1 MTQMSIKVPVRR
13 VGEQELS
20 EESDRIAVEEPLEIR
35 LRYTKDATPTVESI
49 AITMRTPSDE
59 FDLATGFLF
68 TEGIIRRASDIEAL
82 RYIDDEKT
90 DGPYRNIVEVEL
102 LPEVGVDID
111 RLQRHFY
118 ATSSCGVCGKTSLNA
133 LKVQSMYEGG
143 SDNLHLQPE
152 ILAAIPDALATQQ
165 STFIETGGLHAAGLF
180 DATGRILD
188 IREDVGRHNALDK
201 LIGGALHHDQL
212 PLSQLGIVVS
222 GRTSFELMQK
232 AHMAGCP
239 LVVAVGAPSS
249 LAVDLAWEF
258 DMTLVGFLRDGRFN
272 VYAGP
277 ARIG

>member
-1 MTQMSIKVPVRR
+1 MRR
-13 VGEQELS
+13 VGEQEFT

-35 LRYTKDATPTVESI
+35 LRYTSNGAPTVESI
-49 AITMRTPSDE
+49 AITMRTPGDE

-82 RYIDDEKT
+82 RYIDDEKSEVA
-90 DGPYRNIVEVEL
+90 YRNIVEVEL
-102 LPEVGVDID
+102 LPEIGVDID
-111 RLQRHFY
+111 RLHRHFY

-133 LKVQSMYEGG
+133 LKVQSMYEGS
-143 SDNLHLQPE
+143 SDDLHLQPDV
-152 ILAAIPDALATQQ
+152 LSAIPEALGSKQ
-165 STFIETGGLHAAGLF
+165 STFLETGGLHAAGLF
-180 DATGRILD
+180 NADGRILD
-188 IREDVGRHNALDK
+188 IREDVGRHNAMDK
-201 LIGGALHHDQL
+201 LIGGALHRDQL
-212 PLSQLGIVVS
+212 PLLQLGIVVS

-277 ARIG
+277 SRIE

>member
-1 MTQMSIKVPVRR
+1 MSIKVPVRR
-13 VGEQELS
+13 VGEQKFT

-35 LRYTKDATPTVESI
+35 LRYTSNGAPTVESI
-49 AITMRTPSDE
+49 AITMRTPGDE

-82 RYIDDEKT
+82 RYIDDEKSEVA
-90 DGPYRNIVEVEL
+90 YRNIVEVEL
-102 LPEVGVDID
+102 LPEIGVDIG
-111 RLQRHFY
+111 RLHRHFY

-133 LKVQSMYEGG
+133 LKVQSMYEGS
-143 SDNLHLQPE
+143 SDDLHLQPDV
-152 ILAAIPDALATQQ
+152 LSAIPEALGSKQ
-165 STFIETGGLHAAGLF
+165 STFLKTGGLHAAGLF
-180 DATGRILD
+180 NADGRILD
-188 IREDVGRHNALDK
+188 IREDVGRHNAMDK
-201 LIGGALHHDQL
+201 LIGGALHRDQL
-212 PLSQLGIVVS
+212 PLLQLGIVVS

-277 ARIG
+277 SRIE

>member
-1 MTQMSIKVPVRR
+1 MSIKVPVRR
-13 VGEQELS
+13 VGEQKFT

-35 LRYTKDATPTVESI
+35 LRYTSNGAPTVESI
-49 AITMRTPSDE
+49 AITMRTPGDE

-82 RYIDDEKT
+82 RYIDDEKSQ
-90 DGPYRNIVEVEL
+90 GPYRNIVEVEL
-102 LPEVGVDID
+102 LPEIGVDID
-111 RLQRHFY
+111 RLHRHFY

-133 LKVQSMYEGG
+133 LKVQSMYEGA
-143 SDNLHLQPE
+143 SDNLHLQPDVLSAIPE
-152 ILAAIPDALATQQ
+152 ALAAKQ
-165 STFIETGGLHAAGLF
+165 STFLETGGLHAAGLF
-180 DATGRILD
+180 DANGRILD

-201 LIGGALHHDQL
+201 LIGGALHRDQL
-212 PLSQLGIVVS
+212 PLSQFGIVVS

-232 AHMAGCP
+232 AHMASCP

-249 LAVDLAWEF
+249 LAVELAWEF

-277 ARIG
+277 SRIG

>member
-1 MTQMSIKVPVRR
+1 MSIKVPVRR
-13 VGEQELS
+13 VGEQEFT

-35 LRYTKDATPTVESI
+35 LRYTSNGAPTVESI
-49 AITMRTPSDE
+49 AITMRTPGDE

-82 RYIDDEKT
+82 RYIDDEKSEVA
-90 DGPYRNIVEVEL
+90 YRNIVEVEL
-102 LPEVGVDID
+102 LPEIGVDID
-111 RLQRHFY
+111 RLHRHFY

-133 LKVQSMYEGG
+133 LKVQSMYEGT
-143 SDNLHLQPE
+143 SDNLHLQPDVLSAIPE
-152 ILAAIPDALATQQ
+152 ALAARQ
-165 STFIETGGLHAAGLF
+165 STFLETGGLHAAGLF
-180 DATGRILD
+180 DANGRILD

-201 LIGGALHHDQL
+201 LIGGALHRDQL
-212 PLSQLGIVVS
+212 PLSQFGIVVS

-232 AHMAGCP
+232 AHMASCP

-249 LAVDLAWEF
+249 LAVELAWEF

-277 ARIG
+277 SRIG

>member
-1 MTQMSIKVPVRR
+1 MSIKVPVRR
-13 VGEQELS
+13 VGEQKFT

-35 LRYTKDATPTVESI
+35 LRYTSNGAPTVKSI
-49 AITMRTPSDE
+49 AITMRTPGDE

-82 RYIDDEKT
+82 RYIDDEKSQ
-90 DGPYRNIVEVEL
+90 GPYRNIVEVEL
-102 LPEVGVDID
+102 LPEIGVDID
-111 RLQRHFY
+111 RLHRHFY

-133 LKVQSMYEGG
+133 LKVQSMYEGA
-143 SDNLHLQPE
+143 SDNLHLQPDVLSAIPE
-152 ILAAIPDALATQQ
+152 ALAAKQ
-165 STFIETGGLHAAGLF
+165 STFLETGGLHAAGLF
-180 DATGRILD
+180 DANGRILD

-201 LIGGALHHDQL
+201 LIGGALHRDQL
-212 PLSQLGIVVS
+212 PLSQFGIVVS

-232 AHMAGCP
+232 AHMASCP

-249 LAVDLAWEF
+249 LAVELAWEF

-277 ARIG
+277 SRIG

>member
-1 MTQMSIKVPVRR
+1 LTQMSIKVPVRR
-13 VGEQELS
+13 VGEQELT
-20 EESDRIAVEEPLEIR
+20 EELDRIAVEEPLEIR
-35 LRYTKDATPTVESI
+35 LRYTNNAEPTVESI
-49 AITMRTPSDE
+49 AITMRTPGDE

-82 RYIDDEKT
+82 RYIDDEKYT
-90 DGPYRNIVEVEL
+90 GTYRNRVEVEL
-102 LPEVGVDID
+102 LPQVDVDID

-118 ATSSCGVCGKTSLNA
+118 ATSSCGVCGKTSLSA
-133 LKVQSMYEGG
+133 LKVQSIYEAG
-143 SDNLHLQPE
+143 SDNLHLQPDV
-152 ILAAIPDALATQQ
+152 LSAIPKALGAQQ
-165 STFIETGGLHAAGLF
+165 STFLETGGLHAAGLF
-180 DATGRILD
+180 DAGGRLLD

-201 LIGGALHHDQL
+201 LIGAALHRDQM
-212 PLSQLGIVVS
+212 PLSQFGIVVS

-277 ARIG
+277 SRIG

>member
-1 MTQMSIKVPVRR
+1 MSIKVPVRR
-13 VGEQELS
+13 VGEQEFT

-35 LRYTKDATPTVESI
+35 LRYTSNGAPTVESI
-49 AITMRTPSDE
+49 AITMRTPGDE

-82 RYIDDEKT
+82 RYIDDEKSEVA
-90 DGPYRNIVEVEL
+90 YRNIVEVEL
-102 LPEVGVDID
+102 LPEIGVDIG
-111 RLQRHFY
+111 RLHRHFY

-133 LKVQSMYEGG
+133 LKVQSMYEGS
-143 SDNLHLQPE
+143 SDDLHLQPDV
-152 ILAAIPDALATQQ
+152 LSAIPEALGSKQ
-165 STFIETGGLHAAGLF
+165 STFLKTGGLHAAALF
-180 DATGRILD
+180 NADGRILD
-188 IREDVGRHNALDK
+188 IREDVGRHNAMDK
-201 LIGGALHHDQL
+201 LIGGALHRDQL
-212 PLSQLGIVVS
+212 PLLQLGIVVS

-277 ARIG
+277 SRIE

>member
-1 MTQMSIKVPVRR
+1 MSIKVPVRR
-13 VGEQELS
+13 VGEQKFT

-35 LRYTKDATPTVESI
+35 LRYTSNGTPTVESI
-49 AITMRTPSDE
+49 AITMRTPGDE
-59 FDLATGFLF
+59 FDLASGFLF
-68 TEGIIRRASDIEAL
+68 TEGIIRRAADIEAL
-82 RYIDDEKT
+82 RYIDDEKSEVA
-90 DGPYRNIVEVEL
+90 YRNIVEVEL
-102 LPEVGVDID
+102 LPEIGVDIG
-111 RLQRHFY
+111 RLHRHFY

-143 SDNLHLQPE
+143 NDDLHLQPDV
-152 ILAAIPDALATQQ
+152 LSALPEALGSRQ
-165 STFIETGGLHAAGLF
+165 STFLETGGLHAAGQF
-180 DATGRILD
+180 DVTGRILD

-201 LIGGALHHDQL
+201 LIGGALHRDQL
-212 PLSQLGIVVS
+212 PLSQFGIVVS

-249 LAVDLAWEF
+249 LAVELAWEF

-277 ARIG
+277 SRIG